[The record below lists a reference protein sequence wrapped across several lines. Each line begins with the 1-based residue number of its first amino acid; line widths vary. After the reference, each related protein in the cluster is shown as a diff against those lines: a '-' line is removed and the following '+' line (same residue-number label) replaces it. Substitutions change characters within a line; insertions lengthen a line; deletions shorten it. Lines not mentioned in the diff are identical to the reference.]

1 MVILSQLEILMW
13 KLMPTRI
20 LNEAHVILIH
30 NPKAGISQAVCRLRA
45 SRRWIVTGT
54 RTPVQNKELDMS
66 SLLSSCHTV
75 LSVGGKTLI
84 THLFCFLSAKMIIP
98 HQLQVWKRW
107 VDSSKSKND
116 VQAQGRL
123 QLLIKTLLL
132 RQTKD

>member
-1 MVILSQLEILMW
+1 
-13 KLMPTRI
+13 
-20 LNEAHVILIH
+20 
-30 NPKAGISQAVCRLRA
+30 
-45 SRRWIVTGT
+45 
-54 RTPVQNKELDMS
+54 MS

-84 THLFCFLSAKMIIP
+84 THLFCFFSAKIIIP